1 MQLKK
6 GLFAIAMLLAANVSA
21 DEAKKKDAPPS
32 LSSEEQD
39 FYWKA
44 AAGGLFEVEAA
55 KLAIKNANNPDVKTL
70 AAELLK
76 DHQKAN
82 QDLTA
87 IGEAKGMSTPAHL
100 TKEQD
105 KSLEKLKGETG
116 ASFDKSYVGL
126 MISDHPNDIS
136 LFEKQSEAGKDPQ
149 LKAFAK
155 EQLPMLQRHLE
166 HARTVQKK
174 TDK

>member
-1 MQLKK
+1 MQLTKI
-6 GLFAIAMLLAANVSA
+6 LFALSVLVGAAAWA
-21 DEAKKKDAPPS
+21 DDAKKKAPPT

-55 KLAIKNANNPDVKTL
+55 KLAIHHASNPDVKTL

-76 DHQKAN
+76 DHQKAS
-82 QDLTA
+82 QELTA

-100 TKEQD
+100 TKEQNQ
-105 KSLEKLKGETG
+105 SLEKLKGATG
-116 ASFDKSYVGL
+116 ATFDKTYVDL
-126 MISDHPNDIS
+126 MADDHPKDIS
-136 LFEKQSEAGKDPQ
+136 LFEKESESGKDPQ

-155 EQLPMLQRHLE
+155 EKLPTLQRHLE
-166 HARTVQKK
+166 HAKSLQKK